1 MPARPRGMPPTPAQ
15 QHHAIEK
22 LGIGLRRVVRVDQRR
37 GLEPG
42 RAGRDRTTEAAR
54 WRPRLID
61 LDLIAVEDLVLDRED
76 LRLPHPEMHKRE
88 FVLAPFCE
96 VWPDW
101 RHPVLD
107 RSAAELLRELRAAQP

>member
-1 MPARPRGMPPTPAQ
+1 MVLLRTGLPPEEILAGLHRIEAR
-15 QHHAIEK
+15 
-22 LGIGLRRVVRVDQRR
+22 L
-37 GLEPG
+37 
-42 RAGRDRTTEAAR
+42 GRDRTTETAR

-101 RHPVLD
+101 RHPLLD